1 MPHAEV
7 DFMKTLLLS
16 LALVGSLWV
25 SQQARAVDEP
35 KQRLSVVIELL
46 DGAAK
51 EAKVEPLSTL
61 LAELL
66 KMPKSEV
73 TKHLTGETNK
83 ASDLVLAQFVA
94 EKTKRSY
101 ESVLQAETPPRNWR
115 NVLAANHIKEG
126 DAVDRVSLV
135 YGEVA
140 FKLLDRYADLKEQ
153 PRKPVSNPSLANRP
167 ASPAN

>member
-1 MPHAEV
+1 
-7 DFMKTLLLS
+7 MKTLLMS

-25 SQQARAVDEP
+25 SQQALAADEP
-35 KQRLSVVIELL
+35 RHRLSVVIELL

-51 EAKVEPLSTL
+51 EAKMEPLSTL

-66 KMPKSEV
+66 KLPKSDV

-94 EKTKRSY
+94 DKTKRSF
-101 ESVLQAETPPRNWR
+101 ESVLQADAPPRNWR

-126 DAVDRVSLV
+126 EAIDRVSLV

-153 PRKPVSNPSLANRP
+153 PKKPAAAPSIVGRP
-167 ASPAN
+167 VSPAN